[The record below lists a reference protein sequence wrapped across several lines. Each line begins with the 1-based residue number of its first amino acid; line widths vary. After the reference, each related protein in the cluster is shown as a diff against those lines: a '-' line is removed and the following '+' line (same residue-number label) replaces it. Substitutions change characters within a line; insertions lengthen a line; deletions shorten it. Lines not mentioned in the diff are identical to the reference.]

1 MQLSKK
7 VGRPSKYTPE
17 LGKHIC
23 ERIAEGE
30 SLRAICREDDMP
42 VMSTVLKWVFDFPEF
57 SEHYTKAR
65 ECQADVIF
73 EQLMEIADEVPL
85 MDTHNEKTGHSETKI
100 DNAGINRN
108 RLRVDT
114 RKWILARM
122 NSKKYGDK
130 DDKQNQLLPI
140 FDHVLAK

>member
-1 MQLSKK
+1 MQLRP

-17 LGKHIC
+17 LGKYIC
-23 ERIAEGE
+23 ARIAEGE
-30 SLRAICREDDMP
+30 SLRAICREDEMP
-42 VMSTVLKWVFDFPEF
+42 VISTVLKWCFDFPEF
-57 SEHYTKAR
+57 SEQYTKAR
-65 ECQADVIF
+65 EIQADVIF
-73 EQLMEIADEVPL
+73 EQLFEIADEMPL
-85 MDTHNEKTGHSETKI
+85 MDTYNEKTGYSETKI

-130 DDKQNQLLPI
+130 DDKNNQLPSL
-140 FDHVLAK
+140 FEYVLAK

>member
-1 MQLSKK
+1 MQLSNK

-17 LGKHIC
+17 LGKYIC

-42 VMSTVLKWVFDFPEF
+42 NISTVLKWIFDFPEF
-57 SEHYTKAR
+57 STHYTKAR

-85 MDTHNEKTGHSETKI
+85 MQIENEKTGHSETKI

-114 RKWILARM
+114 RKWALARM
-122 NSKKYGDK
+122 NSKKYGDVA
-130 DDKQNQLLPI
+130 DKTNKELPI
-140 FDHVLAK
+140 FEHVLAK